1 MSDIKAV
8 QDFLLSYQNLEEDR
22 PVWVEML
29 GEKPL
34 GYTVFLVPG
43 KQVEEDILGNKT
55 VSYPCGFGAVEVL
68 ADNSALQAAE
78 FYEEFA
84 DCLDE
89 QTESGNLPVLD
100 TGKEAISIE
109 ALDTATIVER
119 AEKTGV
125 FQILCRLIYEVR
137 LERNKTL

>member
-1 MSDIKAV
+1 MSDIKAI
-8 QDFLLSYQNLEEDR
+8 QEFLLSYQQLEANR

-29 GEKPL
+29 GENPL
-34 GYTVFLVPG
+34 SYTVFLVPG

-55 VSYPCGFGAVEVL
+55 VSYPFGFGAVEVI

-84 DCLDE
+84 DWLDE
-89 QTESGNLPVLD
+89 QTEQGNLPVLD
-100 TGKEAISIE
+100 AGKVVESIE
-109 ALDTATIVER
+109 ALDTATIIER

-137 LERNKTL
+137 KE

>member
-43 KQVEEDILGNKT
+43 KQVKEDIIGSKT
-55 VSYPCGFGAVEVL
+55 VSYPFGFGAVEVL

-84 DCLDE
+84 DWLNE

-100 TGKEAISIE
+100 AGKVALSIE
-109 ALDTATIVER
+109 ALDTATIIER

-125 FQILCRLIYEVR
+125 FQILCQLIYEIR
-137 LERNKTL
+137 KE